1 MISYSQKLFGN
12 EVISN
17 AIIQAAMRRKRSNEG
32 LNNDNIMRKNEKYC
46 GENDNTTIEKSDG
59 FVIIVTCENELYD
72 SGKVT
77 LDYFSENPW
86 EGMLVAVLY
95 IESANDLPMDE
106 YEGLFYQLYRVS
118 DGKRIG
124 YGTINFE
131 SIEENI
137 RFYRGKQIAKSL
149 LKSLCKNEVN
159 MVTLKIVE
167 PWGTFPAGTHI
178 STVLQWIETVSGV
191 SVELRWAH
199 EPD

>member
-17 AIIQAAMRRKRSNEG
+17 AIIQAAMRRKRNNEG
-32 LNNDNIMRKNEKYC
+32 LNNDDATRNNDNHY
-46 GENDNTTIEKSDG
+46 GENDKTTIERNDG
-59 FVIIVTCENELYD
+59 FVIIVTCESELYD

-77 LDYFSENPW
+77 LDYFSDNPW

-95 IESANDLPMDE
+95 IESADDIPMDE
-106 YEGLFYQLYRVS
+106 YEGLFYQLYNVK

-124 YGTINFE
+124 YGTIDYD
-131 SIEENI
+131 SIDENI
-137 RFYRGKQIAKSL
+137 HFYCGKRIAKLL
-149 LKSLCKNEVN
+149 LKSLCKKEVN
-159 MVTLKIVE
+159 LITLKLVDS
-167 PWGTFPAGTHI
+167 WGTFPAGTHI